1 MKVEN
6 CPSSKTFLLK
16 IQVKPAR
23 VTHNKNSIRKAVA
36 FIFGSFFLQ
45 EEIPQNNMVKNIG
58 KKPPDRKMPLLEFV
72 NTNKILKYKC
82 FAIVEIHYVNPI
94 LYLSSYPLQQV
105 PFLM

>member
-6 CPSSKTFLLK
+6 CPSSKTFLLN

-72 NTNKILKYKC
+72 NTNKILKQNE
-82 FAIVEIHYVNPI
+82 IVPRSKNINV
-94 LYLSSYPLQQV
+94 LQ
-105 PFLM
+105 LLRYIM

>member
-16 IQVKPAR
+16 IQVNPAR

-72 NTNKILKYKC
+72 NTNKILKQNE
-82 FAIVEIHYVNPI
+82 IVPRSKNINV
-94 LYLSSYPLQQV
+94 LQ
-105 PFLM
+105 LLRYIM

>member
-36 FIFGSFFLQ
+36 FIFVSFFLQ

-72 NTNKILKYKC
+72 NTNKILKQNE
-82 FAIVEIHYVNPI
+82 IVPRSKNINV
-94 LYLSSYPLQQV
+94 LQ
-105 PFLM
+105 LLRYIM

>member
-72 NTNKILKYKC
+72 NTNKILKQNE
-82 FAIVEIHYVNPI
+82 IVPRSKNINV
-94 LYLSSYPLQQV
+94 LQ
-105 PFLM
+105 LLRYIM

>member
-23 VTHNKNSIRKAVA
+23 VTHNKNSIRKAAA
-36 FIFGSFFLQ
+36 FVFGSFFLQ

-72 NTNKILKYKC
+72 NTNKILKQNE
-82 FAIVEIHYVNPI
+82 IVPRSKNINV
-94 LYLSSYPLQQV
+94 LQ
-105 PFLM
+105 LLRYIM

>member
-45 EEIPQNNMVKNIG
+45 EEIPQNSMVKNIG

-72 NTNKILKYKC
+72 NTNKILKQNE
-82 FAIVEIHYVNPI
+82 IVPRSKNINV
-94 LYLSSYPLQQV
+94 LQ
-105 PFLM
+105 LLRYIM